1 MIPAETL
8 GHSKSTRNRS
18 RDPSGHFVAS
28 KSVSKSCRECPGTS
42 PGRPRSARR
51 VPKHAQGRQKERP
64 AAPRRNQNRRQIAP
78 RIESIEFLKRGS
90 FANPFRHVFLTI
102 VVNFGLNSRRFSRS
116 LRASESTRRGKS
128 RTLIFT
134 DRRGT
139 SEGSRSLRTNGKS
152 TKSVENIASRS
163 DSCRS
168 RNAFS
173 KNNENRP
180 ENRPGIVKNRVWER
194 RGIDGSRD
202 RGIEG
207 IEGSRDRSR
216 QRGTEGSRNRGI
228 EGSKDRPEDPR
239 AGP

>member
-1 MIPAETL
+1 MFRITAKIDRNFIPGETL
-8 GHSKSTRNRS
+8 GHSKSTRNCS
-18 RDPSGHFVAS
+18 RDPSGHSVAS
-28 KSVSKSCRECPGTS
+28 KNVSKLSREGPGTS

-102 VVNFGLNSRRFSRS
+102 VVNFGLNSRRFPRS
-116 LRASESTRRGKS
+116 LRASESNRREKS

-168 RNAFS
+168 RNAMS
-173 KNNENRP
+173 KNNEHQPVSDLKTIFLREKIKVMSILKVSLKWLIFLGDQP
-180 ENRPGIVKNRVWER
+180 
-194 RGIDGSRD
+194 
-202 RGIEG
+202 
-207 IEGSRDRSR
+207 
-216 QRGTEGSRNRGI
+216 Q
-228 EGSKDRPEDPR
+228 
-239 AGP
+239 